1 MGRDAGRFW
10 RYQFCS
16 AFSTLHGFFLVFLL
30 RTADKHNG
38 AIFAGMLS
46 PRVVGL
52 RVCVCVFE
60 LCSAKPKKKNPHASG
75 TVTHIHSTCR
85 HFLSSGSGGSLSTG
99 G

>member
-10 RYQFCS
+10 RYQFCC

-52 RVCVCVFE
+52 RVCVE
-60 LCSAKPKKKNPHASG
+60 LYSAKPKKKPHGSG